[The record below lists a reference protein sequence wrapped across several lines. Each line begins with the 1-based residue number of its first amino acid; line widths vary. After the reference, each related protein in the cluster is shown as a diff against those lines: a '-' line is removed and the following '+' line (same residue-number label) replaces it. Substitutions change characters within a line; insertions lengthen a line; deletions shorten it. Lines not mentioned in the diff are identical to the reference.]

1 MTWSSGSTDLP
12 PTRFP
17 LRPTMLRGTPAG
29 SASRASD
36 GTGAWLLDELSPLS
50 PDALDDE
57 TSIAVE
63 EPSAEELR
71 AAADEAR
78 ELALA
83 DERDRLIAAAHAEGF
98 AAGEATG
105 RATEQASLAA
115 ALMAADQALD
125 QLRAG
130 ESRWLE
136 QLEDNV
142 CALAVAIA
150 RQVIGREL
158 EGDPN
163 TLTDLLRR
171 ALSEFPIDQ
180 PVSIR
185 VNPLDLAML
194 AASHPPDDGPG
205 GTAAVAPN
213 RETRWIAD
221 PTVLSGGCIVEGRE
235 RIIDGRVDAALERVY
250 RRMTGNHA

>member
-1 MTWSSGSTDLP
+1 MTWSSGSASVPGSWITGRPAMLP
-12 PTRFP
+12 AMGDT
-17 LRPTMLRGTPAG
+17 A
-29 SASRASD
+29 
-36 GTGAWLLDELSPLS
+36 AWMLDELSPLS
-50 PDALDDE
+50 PAHDTDAGALAADVP
-57 TSIAVE
+57 T
-63 EPSAEELR
+63 AEELR
-71 AAADEAR
+71 AAAAEAR

-83 DERDRLIAAAHAEGF
+83 GERDRMVAAALAEGR
-98 AAGEATG
+98 AAGEAAG
-105 RATEQASLAA
+105 RAAERARLSAALASAEQALA
-115 ALMAADQALD
+115 

-142 CALAVAIA
+142 CALAVAVA

-158 EGDPN
+158 TADSA
-163 TLTDLLRR
+163 TLTNLLRR
-171 ALSEFPIDQ
+171 ALTEFPIDQ

-185 VNPLDLAML
+185 VNPQDMAVL
-194 AASHPPDDGPG
+194 AAAHPAGENLV

-213 RETRWIAD
+213 REARWIAD
-221 PTVLSGGCIVEGRE
+221 PTVVAGGCIVEGRE

>member
-1 MTWSSGSTDLP
+1 MTWSSGSTDVP
-12 PTRFP
+12 PSRFP

-29 SASRASD
+29 SVSRESD
-36 GTGAWLLDELSPLS
+36 GTCAWMLDELSPLT
-50 PDALDDE
+50 PDSFDQAPDVD
-57 TSIAVE
+57 T
-63 EPSAEELR
+63 PTTEELR
-71 AAADEAR
+71 AAADQAR
-78 ELALA
+78 ETALA
-83 DERDRLIAAAHAEGF
+83 KERDRLIATARAEGY
-98 AAGEATG
+98 AAGRDAGRSAEQVRLAT
-105 RATEQASLAA
+105 ALTAA
-115 ALMAADQALD
+115 EQALD
-125 QLRAG
+125 HLHAG

-158 EGDPN
+158 ESDPS

-194 AASHPPDDGPG
+194 AASHPVDEGPG

-221 PTVLSGGCIVEGRE
+221 PTVISGGCIVEGRE

>member
-1 MTWSSGSTDLP
+1 MTWSSGSTNVP
-12 PTRFP
+12 PSRFP

-29 SASRASD
+29 SASRESD
-36 GTGAWLLDELSPLS
+36 GTGAWMLDELSPLTS
-50 PDALDDE
+50 DEFDQAPAVDAP
-57 TSIAVE
+57 TQ
-63 EPSAEELR
+63 EELR

-78 ELALA
+78 EIALA
-83 DERDRLIAAAHAEGF
+83 HERTRLIAAARAEGY
-98 AAGEATG
+98 AAGRDAG
-105 RATEQASLAA
+105 RTAEQARLAT
-115 ALMAADQALD
+115 ALTVAEQALD
-125 QLRAG
+125 QLHAG

-150 RQVIGREL
+150 RQVIGREF
-158 EGDPN
+158 ESDPS

-194 AASHPPDDGPG
+194 AASHPADEGPG
-205 GTAAVAPN
+205 GAAAVAPN
-213 RETRWIAD
+213 REARWIAD
-221 PTVLSGGCIVEGRE
+221 PTVLPGGCIVEGRE

-250 RRMTGNHA
+250 RQMTGNHA